1 MGVSMKEVFVK
12 MSMDMGDLKRGFDNF
27 QKQTTT
33 AENKTKSLD
42 GQMNKFAGTIKK
54 LAITVGAGLMFKKL
68 IDSTTVYEEK
78 IQNLNTLLPGQ
89 TTIIKDLEQG
99 FLDLAGPLGSTS
111 ELAGA
116 AYDALSGGVEPG
128 ESVEFVGQAAMF
140 AKANLIDLKDSVD
153 VLTTIMNTYGD
164 SAGTAAEITDTLTTV
179 VRLGKTHGQE
189 LAATMGDIAGTA
201 ATVGISFDDLAVSL
215 IGTTAGGINTS
226 KSMTSLKAIV
236 ANIAKPTAEAK
247 KVAKDLGI
255 EFNLAGIKSKG
266 WAGFLLDLTEKVKGD
281 TQAQTNLFGS
291 VEAFNAIAVLTS
303 EKGLAKMA
311 EGQEAL
317 RNKANATKEA
327 YDKQQKTFSASLK
340 AIKNEVEAIL
350 IKAVLP
356 VFQDLAETMKDPAF
370 KEGLMSIASAMASLT
385 KYTLEFLS
393 NIPRAIGYIAEVLEQ
408 NEKISASE
416 EEHEERIFRLSKKWD
431 MYVSSLEK
439 AVREG
444 KKFSDKE
451 GQEILWALEDID
463 KELTYSS
470 EDRLP
475 LYGRI
480 FKTIADDSTEW
491 GKLLKSSWD
500 EYTAGIKEN
509 ALRQRR
515 TAGDIRK
522 TTKAMKDQDDG
533 AGGAA
538 KGIIPFSKAIKDLQD
553 KAKEGTLKINDL
565 TGAYDR
571 YYPEVIASEKKTKEF
586 LDVLDDLRKDVAPD
600 AAIQLDAIR
609 ASLMEAKKPAK
620 DLTGALIDGKITLK
634 QYNEWLAKLDENTD
648 SFLDELKDSTVPMEN
663 FGDEVSYT
671 AGMSKKLNDEMLNSI
686 DAFGDMPKTISGVK
700 KRMQELR
707 DKYRESKVSQ
717 AEFEAG
723 MAALEAQLKSLEGW
737 ALVLGT
743 ALGKLES
750 VMSSITGIDF
760 SSPMGALSSIAE
772 KILTTIGE
780 TDWEKYGQAM
790 GKSLG
795 ISSEMANKLGALS
808 KEMEGVNGALFTMM
822 DEIISDENISNIED
836 FNKWLAEIA
845 RMMPAVAANETPI
858 RELEEAFSAL
868 LASSGDIG
876 YLGQA
881 FHEIAGNAAEFGFE
895 LESINSFMENEMIA
909 GTDGY
914 RAAIEANFTDAILP
928 VFQEQIALQD
938 RIADNKP
945 LVDGVEG
952 WGRAII
958 AFGNLNKKVLQTDM
972 DGFIKGTLDGYDD
985 LIEKAGFSVP
995 QALELIAPQLGTL
1008 IALAQDHSLVLDD
1021 NIQSLI
1027 DLADENN
1034 ISVERRKTAEEQMV
1048 DLLEELVDILRGDLP
1063 AAMED
1068 FANEAVGQFGKVRTS
1083 INDAT
1088 GELSTFLDTIPDS
1101 VGMTADFGHMGGPV
1115 MGEIPGFQAGTG
1127 GVFVPTPR
1135 QFTVGEGGAERVEMR
1150 RGSMRVTPLENEA
1163 GASGNVTNVN
1173 INIQSMDSRGVYE
1186 VTRDQIVP
1194 LIYEFSKKG
1203 GVTIDRRAVI

>member
-12 MSMDMGDLKRGFDNF
+12 MSMDMGDLKRGFDSF

-54 LAITVGAGLMFKKL
+54 LAITVGAGLAFKKL
-68 IDSTTVYEEK
+68 ITSTSDYEDK
-78 IQNLNTLLPGQ
+78 IANLNTLIPGQ
-89 TTIIKDLEQG
+89 TAAIGDLEKG
-99 FLDLAGPLGSTS
+99 FLDLAGPLGSAG
-111 ELAGA
+111 ELAEA
-116 AYDALSGGVEPG
+116 AYDAISGGVEPG
-128 ESVEFVGQAAMF
+128 QAVEFIAQAAMF
-140 AKANLIDLKDSVD
+140 AKANLIELKDATD
-153 VLTTIMNTYGD
+153 VLTTVMNTYGA
-164 SAGTAAEITDTLTTV
+164 SAGSVAEITDTLTTV
-179 VRLGKTHGQE
+179 VRLGKTHGDE
-189 LAATMGDIAGTA
+189 LATSLGMIAGTA
-201 ATVGISFDDLAVSL
+201 NTVGIEFQDLAASL
-215 IGTTAGGINTS
+215 VTTTAGGVRTRQS
-226 KSMTSLKAIV
+226 VTALKAII
-236 ANIAKPTAEAK
+236 ANIAAPTNMAKDAAK
-247 KVAKDLGI
+247 KLGVQ
-255 EFNLAGIKSKG
+255 FDLAGIKSKG
-266 WAGFLLDLTEKVKGD
+266 WAGFLKDLTDKAAGN
-281 TQAQTNLFGS
+281 TQAQKDLFGS

-303 EKGLAKMA
+303 E
-311 EGQEAL
+311 EGMKKFIAAQEAL
-317 RNKANATKEA
+317 KNKTDATKEA
-327 YDKQQKTFSASLK
+327 FDKQQETISATMDSLKNNVEATFIKVFLPVLKDIAKWIENNREDITSFFESLAATFVTIVKFSAE
-340 AIKNEVEAIL
+340 AIKAL
-350 IKAVLP
+350 AK
-356 VFQDLAETMKDPAF
+356 VFD
-370 KEGLMSIASAMASLT
+370 
-385 KYTLEFLS
+385 
-393 NIPRAIGYIAEVLEQ
+393 
-408 NEKISASE
+408 
-416 EEHEERIFRLSKKWD
+416 W
-431 MYVSSLEK
+431 
-439 AVREG
+439 
-444 KKFSDKE
+444 
-451 GQEILWALEDID
+451 
-463 KELTYSS
+463 
-470 EDRLP
+470 
-475 LYGRI
+475 
-480 FKTIADDSTEW
+480 
-491 GKLLKSSWD
+491 
-500 EYTAGIKEN
+500 IKEN
-509 ALRQRR
+509 VPIVKESWEGLNNLLLILNKEKLNETTVAIEEQSSRLKASFEQQWKQANRLEAKYRGFLRTLGPFSSEWRHLMDEVGGIPATFK
-515 TAGDIRK
+515 TASDKVDYFNNIMIGVMRNKFGEKLADDYKKYIKGIGEGTKIIDAGTVTINAIVPAIEKKRK
-522 TTKAMKDQDDG
+522 KIIETTKK
-533 AGGAA
+533 
-538 KGIIPFSKAIKDLQD
+538 IIPFNEAIKGITD

-565 TGAYDR
+565 TGAYDK
-571 YYPEVIASEKKTKEF
+571 YYPEVIASEEKTKEF
-586 LDVLDDLRKDVAPD
+586 LDVLDDLRKNVAPG

-609 ASLMEAKKPAK
+609 AQFTQLEKPTD
-620 DLTGALIDGKITLK
+620 DLIGEIESGITPL
-634 QYNEWLAKLDENTD
+634 
-648 SFLDELKDSTVPMEN
+648 EN
-663 FGDEVSYT
+663 FGDEISYT
-671 AGMSKKLNDEMLNSI
+671 TDMSKELNDEMLNSI
-686 DAFGDMPKTISGVK
+686 DAFGDMPKTISGVE
-700 KRMQELR
+700 KRMKEL
-707 DKYRESKVSQ
+707 KEEYSQSKISQ
-717 AEFEAG
+717 AEFEFG
-723 MAALEAQLKSLEGW
+723 MAALETQMKSLEGW
-737 ALVLGT
+737 AELLSHT
-743 ALGKLES
+743 FGKLES
-750 VMSSITGIDF
+750 VMSKATGIDF

-808 KEMEGVNGALFTMM
+808 KEMEGVNAALFTMM

-881 FHEIAGNAAEFGFE
+881 FHEIAGNAADLGFE

-914 RAAIEANFTDAILP
+914 RAAIEANFTDAIIP
-928 VFQEQIALQD
+928 VFQKQMELQD
-938 RIADNKP
+938 KIADNKP
-945 LVDGVEG
+945 LVDGIEG

-958 AFGNLNKKVLQTDM
+958 AFGNTNKKILQTDM

-1008 IALAQDHSLVLDD
+1008 IALAQDHGLVLDD

-1101 VGMTADFGHMGGPV
+1101 VGVTADFGHMGGPG